1 MLAALLLST
10 PALRAFQEPSILVK
24 VKVVNALATV
34 RDKHGQIISNLTKD
48 DFILKE
54 DGRPQTIRYF
64 SRESDLP
71 LTLGL
76 LVDTSLSQRWVL
88 EQERAAS
95 YTFLD
100 EMLRQ
105 DKDLAFIIH
114 FDYEVELLQDV
125 TSSRKQLGDALGQLQ
140 IPGALAGSR
149 PRGSGPGGGRRSG
162 GSTTLY
168 DAVYLASNEVL
179 KQQAGRKAII
189 ILTDGVDT
197 ASKVTLAA
205 AIEEAQRTDTVV
217 YPILFY
223 DIQSY
228 YSPGGFGGW
237 PGSGRRGGR
246 IPRFPVEN
254 YPNGKKIL
262 EKLAKETG
270 GRLFTVSKKEPID
283 KVYSQIE
290 DELRSQYSIGY
301 TPEKDAHPGYRKIKL
316 TTKAKGLIVQTRAG
330 YYAE

>member
-1 MLAALLLST
+1 MLAILLLAT
-10 PALRAFQEPSILVK
+10 LTLHALQEPSISIK

-48 DFILKE
+48 DFVLEE

-71 LTLGL
+71 LTVGL
-76 LVDTSLSQRWVL
+76 LVDTSLSQRRVL
-88 EQERAAS
+88 EQERTAS

-100 EMLRQ
+100 DMLRQ
-105 DKDLAFIIH
+105 EKDLAFIIH

-125 TSSRKQLGDALGQLQ
+125 TSSRKKLGDALGLLQ
-140 IPGALAGSR
+140 IPGSLAGRR
-149 PRGSGPGGGRRSG
+149 PRGGWPGGGRSG

-168 DAVYLASNEVL
+168 DAVYLASDEVL
-179 KQQAGRKAII
+179 KQQAGRKAIV

-197 ASKVTLAA
+197 ASKVTLAT
-205 AIEEAQRTDTVV
+205 AIETAQRADTVV
-217 YPILFY
+217 YSILFS
-223 DIQSY
+223 DTQSY
-228 YSPGGFGGW
+228 FSPGFGGGW
-237 PGSGRRGGR
+237 PGGGRRGGR
-246 IPRFPVEN
+246 GPRFPVDN
-254 YPNGKKIL
+254 YPNGKKVL

-270 GRLFTVSKKEPID
+270 GRLFEVSKKEPID

-301 TPEKDAHPGYRKIKL
+301 TPEKDARPGYRKIRL
-316 TTKAKGLIVQTRAG
+316 RTKEKGLIVQTRAG
-330 YYAE
+330 YYAD